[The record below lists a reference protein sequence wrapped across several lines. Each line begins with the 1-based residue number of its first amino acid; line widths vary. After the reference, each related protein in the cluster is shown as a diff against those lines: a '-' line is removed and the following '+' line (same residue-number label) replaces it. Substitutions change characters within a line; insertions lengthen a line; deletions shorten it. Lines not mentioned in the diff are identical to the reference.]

1 MGLAADLAAGVVQG
15 GQAGSGR
22 RCNFELRSVSA
33 RVEMEIKQVQSVLSR
48 SSVKLDQSQGR
59 EGERE
64 RERGREGG
72 RDGERERARERE
84 RERER
89 ERGREEEGERERE
102 RGRESERERE
112 REGGSIPSLHF
123 NYSRS
128 PYQKDYLACANGEN
142 SVTTNTVSTL

>member
-64 RERGREGG
+64 RER
-72 RDGERERARERE
+72 ERV
-84 RERER
+84 
-89 ERGREEEGERERE
+89 
-102 RGRESERERE
+102 RES
-112 REGGSIPSLHF
+112 GSIPSPHF